1 MQSNYHIVEAK
12 DVHVL
17 VGKVASNIKEGW
29 QAFGNPMVTPDGYGS
44 IMFYQAMVKEES
56 VAQLVPNNERAE
68 LPFET
73 KPRDMFYQ
81 AMVKEV
87 PKSPVAPEEEKGL
100 KIPKEEPKT
109 ILDSN
114 PELMKKFEQKTRDNA
129 LSDRGGE
136 KYTELTEDTKEQ
148 AVGDAVEQ
156 SGTGDE
162 YPTGK
167 LGEGSGIKDPD

>member
-44 IMFYQAMVKEES
+44 I
-56 VAQLVPNNERAE
+56 
-68 LPFET
+68 
-73 KPRDMFYQ
+73 MFYQ